1 MFIDIN
7 QQLDVR
13 TYPPLCE
20 LVHTM
25 TIAVREHSHTI
36 ATGIGRTA
44 VSADMVK
51 FQRLLKGRAGGV
63 NMTTEKNPKSTA
75 ELLRAQIRLGM
86 IARMVRVNIDESP
99 EEDEFPEIM
108 ETILAACGQEDAQ

>member
-1 MFIDIN
+1 
-7 QQLDVR
+7 
-13 TYPPLCE
+13 
-20 LVHTM
+20 M

-51 FQRLLKGRAGGV
+51 FQRLLRGRAGGV
-63 NMTTEKNPKSTA
+63 NMTTKKNPKSTA

-86 IARMVRVNIDESP
+86 IARMVRLSIDESP
-99 EEDEFPEIM
+99 AEEEYPEIM
-108 ETILAACGQEDAQ
+108 ETILAACGKDDAK